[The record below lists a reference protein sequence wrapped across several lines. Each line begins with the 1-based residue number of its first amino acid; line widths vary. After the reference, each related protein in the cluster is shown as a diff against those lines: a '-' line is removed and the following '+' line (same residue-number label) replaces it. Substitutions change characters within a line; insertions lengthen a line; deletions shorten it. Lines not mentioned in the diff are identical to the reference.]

1 MTEDVAA
8 VKKSITDSGSTV
20 GVTGT
25 WTTGMKAGEVKD
37 DTTGTDTD
45 KKDAEGDKEASA
57 LNLVAGSATL
67 LAVSTMMLQ

>member
-1 MTEDVAA
+1 MTELLT
-8 VKKSITDSGSTV
+8 SITASITASKAETTKV
-20 GVTGT
+20 GD
-25 WTTGMKAGEVKD
+25 WTKGMKEDKEE
-37 DTTGTDTD
+37 TTDTDTD

>member
-1 MTEDVAA
+1 MTELLT
-8 VKKSITDSGSTV
+8 SITASITASKAKTTKV
-20 GVTGT
+20 GD
-25 WTTGMKAGEVKD
+25 WTTGMKEVKEE
-37 DTTGTDTD
+37 TTDTDTD